1 MKSARTIAPIAS
13 AAVLCLLLSAPA
25 AVSAQEVDSSIAACL
40 KAWGKHPFGKNPNF
54 KNLTTSVKV
63 FGIGKNTS
71 DTEVTSSP
79 TLILVNPGVN
89 VMGGSVIELLNP
101 NGWYC
106 LRATVNV
113 MGGLNLRAHCKA
125 HLASSRDGATV
136 MGNSAENKGVT
147 VMGSTNAERVDCN

>member
-1 MKSARTIAPIAS
+1 MKSARTTAPI
-13 AAVLCLLLSAPA
+13 AVLCLLLSAPA
-25 AVSAQEVDSSIAACL
+25 AVAAQEVDSSIAACL
-40 KAWGKHPFGKNPNF
+40 KAWGKHPFGNNPTF
-54 KNLTTSVKV
+54 KTLSTSVKV
-63 FGIGKNTS
+63 FGIGKSTS

-89 VMGGSVIELLNP
+89 VMGGTVIELLNP

-125 HLASSRDGATV
+125 HLASSTDGATV
-136 MGNSAENKGVT
+136 MGNNAENKGVT
-147 VMGSTNAERVDCN
+147 VMGSTNVERVDCN

>member
-1 MKSARTIAPIAS
+1 M
-13 AAVLCLLLSAPA
+13 PA
-25 AVSAQEVDSSIAACL
+25 AAQEVDSSIAACL
-40 KAWGKHPFGKNPNF
+40 KAWGKHPFGKNPTF
-54 KNLTTSVKV
+54 KTLSTSVKV
-63 FGIGKNTS
+63 FGIGSNTS

-125 HLASSRDGATV
+125 HLASSKDGATV

-147 VMGSTNAERVDCN
+147 VMGSTNVERVDCN

>member
-1 MKSARTIAPIAS
+1 MKSARTTAPIAS
-13 AAVLCLLLSAPA
+13 VAALCLLLCAPA
-25 AVSAQEVDSSIAACL
+25 AVLAQEVDSSIAACL
-40 KAWGKHPFGKNPNF
+40 KAWGKHPFGKNPTF
-54 KNLTTSVKV
+54 KTLTTSVKV

-113 MGGLNLRAHCKA
+113 MGG
-125 HLASSRDGATV
+125 
-136 MGNSAENKGVT
+136 
-147 VMGSTNAERVDCN
+147 